1 MTFESGILMFFIGMT
16 ITIVGFFVAYMIAN
30 RHIEKQKQEKEEK
43 KKNYNLFNI

>member
-16 ITIVGFFVAYMIAN
+16 ITIGGFFVAYMIAN
-30 RHIEKQKQEKEEK
+30 KHIEKQKQEKEEK